1 MPALSPTALRAQL
14 AADQVGPLYLLV
26 GADAV
31 ERAAVAAEFA
41 ALVEE
46 ELQPFNLER
55 LHGADISADALIDA
69 ANVFPMLAPRRIVIV
84 VEAERLLT
92 PKRESREA
100 EEQAARLE
108 TFVDDP
114 SPTAVVVFEC
124 GALDMRRRVSK
135 QLLRKAQVVDCG
147 TIEDAAAAEKW
158 VRARAAQENV
168 PLEPAAVRAVVERA
182 GHDIGRLRG
191 ALERVSLYAMGQKSI
206 SAADVI
212 ESVAAGPEAQV
223 DFGIGK
229 AIWRD
234 DVRGALREL
243 ALALDSGA
251 AAVMVLGQLRATA
264 EKLPPGRVP
273 AAMTAVLRTDLAL
286 KSSGGEAAVL
296 LERLVVELCGARGR
310 GAPARGTVR

>member
-14 AADQVGPLYLLV
+14 AAGQVGPLYLLL

-31 ERAAVAAEFA
+31 ERAAVAGEFT

-84 VEAERLLT
+84 IEAERLLT
-92 PKRESREA
+92 PRRESREG

-108 TFVDDP
+108 GFLDDP

-124 GALDMRRRVSK
+124 GALDMRRRISK
-135 QLLRKAQVVDCG
+135 QLLRQAQVVDCG
-147 TIEDAAAAEKW
+147 TIEDAGAAEKW

-182 GHDIGRLRG
+182 GLDIGRLRG

-212 ESVAAGPEAQV
+212 ESVAAGPEAQA
-223 DFGIGK
+223 DFGVAN
-229 AIWRD
+229 AIR
-234 DVRGALREL
+234 RGDAREALRQL
-243 ALALDSGA
+243 ALAFENGSTGFFL
-251 AAVMVLGQLRATA
+251 LGQLRVAA
-264 EKLPPGRVP
+264 EGLPPGRVP

-286 KSSGGEAAVL
+286 KSSGGEASVL
-296 LERLVVELCGARGR
+296 LERLVVELVGARKR
-310 GAPARGTVR
+310 A

>member
-14 AADQVGPLYLLV
+14 AAGQVGPLYLLL

-31 ERAAVAAEFA
+31 ERAAVAGEFT

-55 LHGADISADALIDA
+55 LHGADISADALVDA

-84 VEAERLLT
+84 IEAERLLT
-92 PKRESREA
+92 PKRESREG

-108 TFVDDP
+108 EFLDDP

-124 GALDMRRRVSK
+124 GALDMRRRISK
-135 QLLRKAQVVDCG
+135 QLLRQAQVVDCG
-147 TIEDAAAAEKW
+147 TIEDAGAAEKW

-182 GHDIGRLRG
+182 GLDIGRLRG

-212 ESVAAGPEAQV
+212 ESVAAGPEAQA
-223 DFGIGK
+223 DFGVAN
-229 AIWRD
+229 AIR
-234 DVRGALREL
+234 RGDAREALRQL
-243 ALALDSGA
+243 ALAFENGSTGFFL
-251 AAVMVLGQLRATA
+251 LGQLRVAA
-264 EKLPPGRVP
+264 EGLPPGRVP

-286 KSSGGEAAVL
+286 KSSGGEASVL
-296 LERLVVELCGARGR
+296 LERLVVELVGARKR
-310 GAPARGTVR
+310 A